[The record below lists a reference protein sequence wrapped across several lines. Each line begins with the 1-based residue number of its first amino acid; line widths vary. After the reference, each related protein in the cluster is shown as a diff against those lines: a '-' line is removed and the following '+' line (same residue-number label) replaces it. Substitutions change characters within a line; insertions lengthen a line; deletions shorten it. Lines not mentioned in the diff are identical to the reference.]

1 VKDIEGRLRDALIA
15 AADTVDETRPR
26 PLPARPRTRP
36 GSAGVPHRLLMPVL
50 AAGAIVLLLAGVVG
64 VKGLRDEQVRRS
76 AQQAEERMPRFF
88 VASVPSAEGRR
99 SRLEIRDSGSGRV
112 LDAEPAE
119 AGADFREV
127 AAAADNRTFFAI
139 SERLSARCQIAI
151 SRLSVSDSG
160 TIMRSDPVPGSDVE
174 GTARGSG
181 TLAVSPDGK
190 MVSYGIGGCPESSK
204 GGVGGSVF
212 GVLDTGTGTRT
223 EWLGAGT
230 LEYAGMSWS
239 GDGRYLFFVR
249 TVLSDWDSVE
259 RQELRRIDLSGD
271 AGDRAGYQLE
281 RGSTLIRGVDAP
293 RMIAGIAAGKDG
305 REVLTVEAGTAVPA
319 SPAPS
324 VRGSADAWVAA
335 ADTGNLLRISAADG
349 RVLRSRDQQ
358 GMVSFGHPLLKG
370 DASGRYLLT
379 NAGALDTSGDE
390 PARPISGLADVY
402 DADW

>member
-1 VKDIEGRLRDALIA
+1 MKDLEGRLRDALRA

-26 PLPARPRTRP
+26 PLPARRPRTRP
-36 GSAGVPHRLLMPVL
+36 GRAGVPHRLLMPVF
-50 AAGAIVLLLAGVVG
+50 AAGAIVLLLAGFVG

-88 VASVPSAEGRR
+88 VASVPSADGRR

-160 TIMRSDPVPGSDVE
+160 TITSSDPVPGPGVD

-190 MVSYGIGGCPESSK
+190 MVSYGIRGCPESSERS
-204 GGVGGSVF
+204 VGGVF

-223 EWLGAGT
+223 EWLGPGT

-249 TVLSDWDSVE
+249 TVLGDRDSAE

-271 AGDRAGYQLE
+271 AGDRAGYQVE
-281 RGSTLIRGVDAP
+281 RGSTLIRGVDAS
-293 RMIAGIAAGKDG
+293 RTIAGTAAGKDG
-305 REVLTVEAGTAVPA
+305 REVVTVEAATAV
-319 SPAPS
+319 SPSPSLS
-324 VRGSADAWVAA
+324 VRGSADAWAAA
-335 ADTGNLLRISAADG
+335 ADTGDLLRISAADG

-358 GMVSFGHPLLKG
+358 GMVSFDHPLLKG

-379 NAGALDTSGDE
+379 NTGALDTSGDE
-390 PARPISGLADVY
+390 PARPISGLADVF